1 MALLNCAIGPDTDID
16 PRSLQLYLDLGL
28 KLKKIH
34 QVIKFNQS
42 AWLKQC
48 IDLNTNKRTNVKN
61 QFEKDFFKLMNNSL
75 FGKTVEIIRKYSYF
89 QYL

>member
-1 MALLNCAIGPDTDID
+1 MALLHSAIGPDTDID
-16 PRSLQLYLDLGL
+16 PRNLQLYLDLGL

-48 IDLNTNKRTNVKN
+48 IDLNTNEN
-61 QFEKDFFKLMNNSL
+61 
-75 FGKTVEIIRKYSYF
+75 
-89 QYL
+89 

>member
-1 MALLNCAIGPDTDID
+1 MALLHGAIGPDTDID
-16 PRSLQLYLDLGL
+16 PRNLQLYLDLGL

-48 IDLNTNKRTNVKN
+48 IDLNTNKGTNVKN
-61 QFEKDFFKLMNNSL
+61 
-75 FGKTVEIIRKYSYF
+75 
-89 QYL
+89 